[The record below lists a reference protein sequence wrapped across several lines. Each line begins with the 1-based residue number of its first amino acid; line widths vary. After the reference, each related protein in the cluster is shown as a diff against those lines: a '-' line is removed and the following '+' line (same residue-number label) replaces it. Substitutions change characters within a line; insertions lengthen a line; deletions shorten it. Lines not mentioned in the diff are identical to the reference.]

1 MNRITRIL
9 SLVAASAMLATLP
22 SLAMSQS
29 IERLSVSPDSV
40 TGGQSA
46 TGSVTLRSKA
56 PSGGISITL
65 ASNQTFAQVPASVTV
80 ASGSRSATFTITTS
94 AVTARSSAT
103 ITGTDPNNKT
113 ESESL
118 RVVPS
123 FLEKIA
129 LSPESVVGGS
139 PSTATLTLSGAAPT
153 GGLAITV
160 LSNLADAQV
169 PSSVTV
175 PAGTSTATFNI
186 TTSAVTK
193 TSNAVILATD
203 ANGRHAIAE
212 LKITAPIVVDIRS
225 LGLDA
230 ARVVGG
236 GTATGIDEWNSE
248 APTGGLLITLASSET
263 FAQVPAN
270 VTVAAGSKKATFTI
284 TTTDVTTSG
293 TATITG
299 TDPNSKTAKATLDVV
314 PFRLV
319 GVAVSPAVIKGGDT
333 ATGIVLLNAAAP
345 TGGIVITLASNQTS
359 LQVPASVTIPA
370 GSLSASFPVTT
381 TAPATS
387 RERVTITAADP
398 NGKTVKTEVDVR
410 S

>member
-80 ASGSRSATFTITTS
+80 ASGSRSATF
-94 AVTARSSAT
+94 
-103 ITGTDPNNKT
+103 TDPNNKT

-236 GTATGIDEWNSE
+236 GTATGIVELNSE